1 MQSLQELYL
10 DELRDAYDAERQ
22 LTQALPKMAEAA
34 SSPELR
40 QALEMH
46 LQQTE
51 EQCRRLEQIF
61 QRMGESP
68 EGEPCEAMQGL
79 IEEGQQ
85 ILEKRDEADPE
96 VLDAA
101 IIAAGNKVEH
111 YEIASYGTLC
121 TYAEM
126 LGDDEAKRLLG
137 QTLEEEKMADQK
149 LTALAERKI
158 NRRAAEG

>member
-22 LTQALPKMAEAA
+22 LTQALPKMMEAA

-40 QALEMH
+40 QAFELH

-61 QRMGESP
+61 ERMGESP

-85 ILEKRDEADPE
+85 LLEKRDQADPE

-101 IIAAGNKVEH
+101 LIAAGNKVEH

-137 QTLEEEKMADQK
+137 QTLEEEKMADKK